1 VNNQVLGRIGK
12 DLGFGPFIRYL
23 PSTKEQTGVTDS
35 MIADCVE
42 GARTSPFPPW
52 ASSLTLHACV
62 VRVRYAC
69 VVSCRALCAAFIG
82 ALFLEKGLE
91 VVEAFVRVVFL
102 PRLEDMLA
110 TRQYLDPK
118 SRLSQRHRS
127 APPTY
132 TYACA
137 SPSPQSISS
146 HAMPSSHP
154 QFNRVVCGSGQVAE
168 RNGTGAHAQVRG
180 GGHGAW
186 PAQGQGQRLHP
197 RQRRTEYAEPIATFI
212 HSFIHLWC
220 WVLLVAVVVCTDA
233 ANDAL
238 SRD

>member
-1 VNNQVLGRIGK
+1 MCRACAV
-12 DLGFGPFIRYL
+12 
-23 PSTKEQTGVTDS
+23 
-35 MIADCVE
+35 CV
-42 GARTSPFPPW
+42 
-52 ASSLTLHACV
+52 
-62 VRVRYAC
+62 C

-137 SPSPQSISS
+137 SPPPNRSLPMQCPRLTLNSIVLCAGRGRLLSETGPA
-146 HAMPSSHP
+146 HMRK
-154 QFNRVVCGSGQVAE
+154 FVVGVTVRGRLKGKGSGYTRVSAE
-168 RNGTGAHAQVRG
+168 QST
-180 GGHGAW
+180 
-186 PAQGQGQRLHP
+186 P
-197 RQRRTEYAEPIATFI
+197 RHRFI
-212 HSFIHLWC
+212 HSFMRSFIHLWC
-220 WVLLVAVVVCTDA
+220 WVLLVCTDA